1 MLNEPTQSRSLS
13 EPLIF
18 NSLLGAFDVG
28 GVDQSSIEWKP
39 FRDGIEISWIYTTVG
54 DGPSAAFLRYQPGAK
69 LQRHQHAGYE
79 HILILSGSQIDDYG
93 EHFAGTLLV
102 HPPGTSHGI
111 RSEAGCIVLAIWE
124 KPVVFETAE

>member
-1 MLNEPTQSRSLS
+1 MPNESIQSRSLN

-18 NSLLGAFDVG
+18 NNLLRDV
-28 GVDQSSIEWKP
+28 DESSIDWKP
-39 FRDGIEISWIYTTVG
+39 FREGIDISRIYNAG
-54 DGPSAAFLRYQPGAK
+54 INGPSAAFLRYQPGAK
-69 LQRHQHAGYE
+69 LQRHHHAGYE

-111 RSEAGCIVLAIWE
+111 RSIGGCVVLAIWE
-124 KPVVFETAE
+124 KPVVFEVE